1 MGPQGVRSPRD
12 VNSADCD
19 GRRAVTIGNVVI
31 TLLGVTGSIGW
42 KCEVIGSQQEA
53 CLRDR

>member
-1 MGPQGVRSPRD
+1 M
-12 VNSADCD
+12 NSADCD